1 MMMTCGNDQHV
12 KLQKSMES
20 QIWKKQIK
28 LKENKHET

>member
-20 QIWKKQIK
+20 QIKKQIK
-28 LKENKHET
+28 LKEIKHET